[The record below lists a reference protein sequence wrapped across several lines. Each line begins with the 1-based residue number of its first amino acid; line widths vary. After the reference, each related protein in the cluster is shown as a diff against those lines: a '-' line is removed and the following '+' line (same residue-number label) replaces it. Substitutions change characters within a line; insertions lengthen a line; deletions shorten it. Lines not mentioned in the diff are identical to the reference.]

1 MEKVRS
7 TRVKVSLREE
17 NLMSEQLDSV
27 GLILKALT
35 EVLELELI
43 KKQKEESN
51 TYDGM
56 VKQLKGIVDLAKKS
70 Y

>member
-1 MEKVRS
+1 MA
-7 TRVKVSLREE
+7 
-17 NLMSEQLDSV
+17 EQLDSV

-70 Y
+70 YQ